1 MEELAASKKETGS
14 LLQRI
19 KMQEEEKSELVRRVE
34 DTDKYHQIE
43 VQELKKINSIIRRN
57 F

>member
-1 MEELAASKKETGS
+1 MEELAASKKETGL

-19 KMQEEEKSELVRRVE
+19 KMQEEEKSELARRVE
-34 DTDKYHQIE
+34 ETDNYHQIE

>member
-1 MEELAASKKETGS
+1 MEELAASRKEAGL

-19 KMQEEEKSELVRRVE
+19 KLQEEERNELAKRIE
-34 DTDKYHQIE
+34 ETDQYHLIE